1 MMNDN
6 VRKMRLCVYFRLQ
19 LCWGG
24 RGKLKLYE
32 HFKFNYTF
40 QWMKID
46 AKARTLQ
53 MEVLKTLPLYTDRL
67 STDSF
72 CYDQQKAIL

>member
-1 MMNDN
+1 
-6 VRKMRLCVYFRLQ
+6 MRLFPPAVVL
-19 LCWGG
+19 WGGG

-40 QWMKID
+40 QWMKIH

-53 MEVLKTLPLYTDRL
+53 MEVLKTLPLQFL
-67 STDSF
+67 
-72 CYDQQKAIL
+72 L

>member
-1 MMNDN
+1 
-6 VRKMRLCVYFRLQ
+6 MRLFPPAVVMDGRV
-19 LCWGG
+19 G
-24 RGKLKLYE
+24 RGELKLYE

-40 QWMKID
+40 QWMKIH